1 MIPVLRHHKEFC
13 HPARISFLFVR
24 TSEVIVSGL
33 FSEHSVSSSVV
44 SFGGRLPEKSL
55 KYFVNRLL
63 FAFS

>member
-13 HPARISFLFVR
+13 HHARISFLFVG

-44 SFGGRLPEKSL
+44 SFGGRLTLRNISNIL
-55 KYFVNRLL
+55 
-63 FAFS
+63 